1 VQLVDP
7 EAMLDELVRGQRLL
21 DALVAGCPVP
31 VVRVAADVAPDA
43 LATRVAEV
51 VLDSWHGGRR

>member
-1 VQLVDP
+1 
-7 EAMLDELVRGQRLL
+7 MLDELVRGERLL
-21 DALVAGCPVP
+21 GALVARCPVP